1 MGGRVVGYE
10 DTGEVF
16 LRGRIS
22 GYRGRSYQALQ
33 KLDSTSLLPRSESG
47 RDNKLS
53 RYGQLFNYRILCGL
67 LRDGVRPAREEV

>member
-1 MGGRVVGYE
+1 MGGRVAGYE

-22 GYRGRSYQALQ
+22 GYRGGSYQTLQ
-33 KLDSTSLLPRSESG
+33 ELDSTSLLPRSESG

-67 LRDGVRPAREEV
+67 LGDGVRPAREEV